1 MGSNQS
7 VEQAASSGSTKAFAS
22 TDDNKPPTESKDG
35 NLAKNKAVTK
45 ERNKLTGFALVQHK
59 CRKKKKSYETCYAKW
74 YGSSFAVG
82 KLQSDERGECD
93 DLFDNYRECVLK
105 GMQRDRDR
113 RGLPA
118 PGPESMLS
126 ELDDE
131 NE

>member
-1 MGSNQS
+1 MGANQS

-22 TDDNKPPTESKDG
+22 KDE
-35 NLAKNKAVTK
+35 K
-45 ERNKLTGFALVQHK
+45 NKLTGFALVEHK
-59 CRKKKKSYETCYAKW
+59 CRKKKKSYETCYAQW

-93 DLFDNYRECVLK
+93 DLFDDYRECVLK

>member
-7 VEQAASSGSTKAFAS
+7 AEQAASS
-22 TDDNKPPTESKDG
+22 
-35 NLAKNKAVTK
+35 NLANYKPVTK
-45 ERNKLTGFALVQHK
+45 EKNKLTGFALVQHK
-59 CRKKKKSYETCYAKW
+59 CRKKKKSYETCYAQW

-82 KLQSDERGECD
+82 KLQSDERVDCD
-93 DLFDNYRECVLK
+93 DLFDDYRGCVLK

-131 NE
+131 ND